1 MRQSTGKKN
10 RIIIYLIWLLILST
24 TSGKFAV
31 SQNNYKSIDK
41 NINIEGLSNI
51 ENAKISN
58 EISNLFFK
66 NILFVDKKEIKKI
79 MNKYN
84 VIEEYNVKLI
94 YPATI
99 TVKIKPTKYL
109 ARISNDDQLL
119 VGANSKLIKDEVNSE
134 ILPYIFGKFNSKEFL
149 AIKKNIDQSKFTFNE
164 LKTLFFFKSSRWD
177 ILTNNDILI
186 KLPKNNSLDS
196 LNLAYKIINSDDF
209 EKTKIIDLR
218 VKDHLII
225 K

>member
-1 MRQSTGKKN
+1 MFYKN
-10 RIIIYLIWLLILST
+10 L
-24 TSGKFAV
+24 
-31 SQNNYKSIDK
+31 
-41 NINIEGLSNI
+41 
-51 ENAKISN
+51 
-58 EISNLFFK
+58 
-66 NILFVDKKEIKKI
+66 LFVRKEEIQKVINKYNIIEEYSIKKI
-79 MNKYN
+79 
-84 VIEEYNVKLI
+84 
-94 YPATI
+94 YPSI
-99 TVKIKPTKYL
+99 INISIKPTKYI
-109 ARISNDDQLL
+109 AQISGANKLL
-119 VGANSKLIKDEVNSE
+119 VGANGKLIENIKNNE
-134 ILPYIFGKFNSKEFL
+134 ILPYIFGKFNYKEFL
-149 AIKKNIDQSKFTFNE
+149 TIKKNIDQSKFTFNE

>member
-94 YPATI
+94 YPTTI

-149 AIKKNIDQSKFTFNE
+149 TIKKNIDQSKFTFNE

>member
-66 NILFVDKKEIKKI
+66 NIFFMDKKEINKI

-84 VIEEYNVKLI
+84 IIEEYNAKRI
-94 YPATI
+94 YPSTI
-99 TVKIKPTKYL
+99 NIKIKPTRYL
-109 ARISNDDQLL
+109 ARLSNNNQLL
-119 VGANSKLIKDEVNSE
+119 VGTNGKLIKDEENIE
-134 ILPYIFGKFNSKEFL
+134 ILPFIFGEFNSTDFIIL
-149 AIKKNIDQSKFTFNE
+149 KKNIEQSRFTFKE
-164 LKTLFFFKSSRWD
+164 LKTLYFFQSNRWD
-177 ILTNNDILI
+177 ILTDKDILI
-186 KLPKNNSLDS
+186 KLPLNNSLES
-196 LNLAYKIINSDDF
+196 LNLAYKIISND
-209 EKTKIIDLR
+209 EIKKKIIDLR
-218 VKDHLII
+218 VKNHLVI